1 MNIPSRLSVANTPTP
16 IQKLDKLSKLLHKN
30 IYIKRDDFTGNE
42 WSGNKIRKLEY
53 AINEAIQQ
61 GASTIITCGGLQ
73 SNHAR
78 ATTAIANRLGLKA
91 HLVLRGTK
99 QDHPQGNLLLNEIMG
114 AKITY
119 LEPEI
124 FNADYLSYM
133 ENLKS
138 EYENTGIKAY
148 IIPMGASNGIGNFG
162 YYNCYQEIKAQ
173 ENELSIQFD
182 TIVTA
187 VGSGGTYGGLFL
199 GNILNDYSKKIIGF
213 NISATP
219 EHFRSEIEKIV
230 LESLKIMDYK
240 IEFDSENIQ
249 IIGGYEG
256 IGYALTQPFE
266 LEFIK
271 KIASLEGL
279 ILDPVYTGKAFR
291 GLYNEVEKG
300 TFESAQ
306 NILFIHTGGLSGL
319 HSFGTQFNF

>member
-16 IQKLDKLSKLLHKN
+16 IQKLTHISQLLNKN

-53 AINEAIQQ
+53 AMNEAIQQ
-61 GASTIITCGGLQ
+61 GASTVITCGGLQ

-78 ATTAIANRLGLKA
+78 ATTAIANHLGLKA

-99 QDHPQGNLLLNEIMG
+99 QEHPKGNLLLNEIMG
-114 AKITY
+114 AQITY

-124 FNADYLSYM
+124 FNTEYLNYM
-133 ENLKS
+133 EKLKS
-138 EYENTGIKAY
+138 DYEQNGIKAY

-162 YYNCYQEIKAQ
+162 YYNCFQEIKAQ
-173 ENELSIQFD
+173 EKDQSIQYD

-199 GNILNDYSKKIIGF
+199 GNLLDDNSKKIIGF
-213 NISATP
+213 NISSTP
-219 EHFRSEIEKIV
+219 DYFRSEIAKIV
-230 LESLKIMDYK
+230 RESFTIMDYK
-240 IEFDSENIQ
+240 VPFDVENIQ

-291 GLYNEVEKG
+291 GLYSEIEKG
-300 TFESAQ
+300 TFENSQ

-319 HSFGTQFNF
+319 HSFNTQFDF